1 MKGRESA
8 MNANLP
14 IRRQRRSAFTLIE
27 LLVVVAIIALLISIL
42 LPSLSRARAQART
55 TLCGTRIAQLTK
67 AILMYAD
74 DYDEVPPFLALGHES
89 MDKLLGET
97 HGDMYPPEQDE
108 DYWWSHEDWLIK
120 DIYAYCYETDW
131 ETLDPD
137 LTSPRTGTLYTY
149 TNFEDLYR
157 CPDFQRG
164 PVGTATGGLY
174 GQPKTQN
181 VFNYTRTVLGRK
193 LLSTALG
200 DPGADDELSPGPIVK
215 TSAVYSPAVMM
226 MLLDEQWDF
235 HCAGNYDGPGSLPDL
250 SGFPSAAESVHAI
263 VGDMVGDYHGIKAR
277 ELEYTDVPECKSG
290 SVGYYDGHVALAR
303 DPWAWRNCI
312 EPSTWV
318 DLLAWAVEDPQRAI
332 KIFNLLVG
340 GVFGQRGE
348 SITVE
353 MLLVILTG

>member
-1 MKGRESA
+1 

-74 DYDEVPPFLALGHES
+74 DYDEVPPFIALGHAD
-89 MDKLLGET
+89 MDGLPGNH
-97 HGDMYPPEQDE
+97 HGDMYPPERDE
-108 DYWWSHEDWLIK
+108 LYWWSHEDWLIK
-120 DIYAYCYETDW
+120 DIYLLCYETDW
-131 ETLDPD
+131 EALDPVP
-137 LTSPRTGTLYTY
+137 SPKTGTLFTY

-164 PVGTATGGLY
+164 PVGAASGGLY

-193 LLSTALG
+193 LFTNIPPIS
-200 DPGADDELSPGPIVK
+200 DPEADDDLSPGPILK
-215 TSAVYSPAVMM
+215 ISAVYSPAAMM

-235 HCAGNYDGPGSLPDL
+235 HCAGNYDHGGSVGL
-250 SGFPSAAESVHAI
+250 SGYPMAAESVHGI
-263 VGDMVGDYHGIKAR
+263 IGDTVGDYHGVKAR
-277 ELEYTDVPECKSG
+277 EVPFEELTECKQG
-290 SVGYYDGHVALAR
+290 SIGYYDGHVALFR
-303 DPWAWRNCI
+303 DPWAWRYC
-312 EPSTWV
+312 V
-318 DLLAWAVEDPQRAI
+318 DDNWLPLLSQIAADPDQGI
-332 KIFNLLVG
+332 KVFSLLLE
-340 GVFGQRGE
+340 GVFAQRGI
-348 SITVE
+348 SITID
-353 MLLVILTG
+353 MLVTMMTG